1 MKVLQDR
8 SIDAFVAD
16 AQFRKRDPRFTNQQ
30 QYKAKTTD
38 RKRTSKVR
46 KYFSADEFA
55 FNEEGTL
62 ICPAGMPMKS
72 RGPNWRDKKKGYTGR
87 TFMGYPKYCKTCAL
101 RNRCMRSPTSR
112 ARQVTKIDKGQRH
125 NNKSALQWMIERF
138 DTDRGRHLYS
148 RRMGTVEPVFGNVC
162 GTLGLDKFSL
172 RGKAKVEAQWQ
183 LFCAV
188 HNIGKLA
195 GYGRLA

>member
-1 MKVLQDR
+1 M
-8 SIDAFVAD
+8 
-16 AQFRKRDPRFTNQQ
+16 
-30 QYKAKTTD
+30 
-38 RKRTSKVR
+38 
-46 KYFSADEFA
+46 
-55 FNEEGTL
+55 
-62 ICPAGMPMKS
+62 
-72 RGPNWRDKKKGYTGR
+72 
-87 TFMGYPKYCKTCAL
+87 
-101 RNRCMRSPTSR
+101 
-112 ARQVTKIDKGQRH
+112 TKIDKGQRH
-125 NNKSALQWMIERF
+125 NKKSALQWMIERF

-195 GYGRLA
+195 RYGRLA